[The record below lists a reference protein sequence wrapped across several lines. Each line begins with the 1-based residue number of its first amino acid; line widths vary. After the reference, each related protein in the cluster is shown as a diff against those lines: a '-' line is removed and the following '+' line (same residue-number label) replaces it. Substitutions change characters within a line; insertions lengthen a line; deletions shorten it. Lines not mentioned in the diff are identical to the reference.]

1 MQTQLTAGDTLN
13 YSAQVPDYPASAGWS
28 LKVRL
33 APRGTAVGSGAA
45 VTLTATASGDV
56 YTVQASAALTATW
69 APGAWGWA
77 TWVEKAGERYTVAQG
92 QITVLPDS
100 AALAGGTDTRT
111 HAERTLEAIEAVIE
125 GTAGRAHQEYEV
137 AGRRLKFTPIT
148 ELLVLRDRYRAEVRS
163 QQAAAKGLPSGKLLV
178 RL

>member
-1 MQTQLTAGDTLN
+1 MQTQIIAGDTLN
-13 YSAQVPDYPASAGWS
+13 YSTQVLDYPASAGWA

-45 VTLTATASGDV
+45 VTLTATSAGDV
-56 YTVQASAALTATW
+56 FTAQAAASLTATW

-92 QITVLPDS
+92 QITVVPDS
-100 AALAGGTDTRT
+100 ANLAGGTDTRT

-137 AGRRLKFTPIT
+137 SGRRLKFTPIA

-163 QQAAAKGLPSGKLLV
+163 QRAAASGLPNGKLLV